1 MLWIIIQL
9 NKVPSKDPALTLV
22 CNIAQIANRKAA
34 GGGQSDIEAQ
44 KSIGREGERV
54 AAEKEGC
61 ESAANIS
68 TTAKLT
74 LSFRLKNK
82 VFITTLC
89 RLGTFVKVPD
99 LS

>member
-1 MLWIIIQL
+1 M
-9 NKVPSKDPALTLV
+9 PSKNPALILV
-22 CNIAQIANRKAA
+22 CNIAQIADRKAA

-82 VFITTLC
+82 VFISNLLLC
-89 RLGTFVKVPD
+89 RLGRFVKVPD